1 MQTMQTTSCSAT
13 VVPSSGCLAPTNGRV
28 CTEEC
33 NAAPHVVQFFIDTDL
48 PCCATDKWKKT
59 PAVDNTLAEH
69 WCTLQNHFAIG
80 GVKTKMSRHPW
91 CAKHAAPLPQ
101 FPTMRGHPRTM
112 AYRKL
117 PVGTRSVAPQCL
129 MQHLMPCTLQCGLSR
144 TFSNEGQNKKQKRGK
159 AHSHLEGRRLH
170 SVGGLATN
178 MTFTNLEEYVLL
190 CENARHCEN
199 KHKQAR
205 GLTWC
210 EQCVDC
216 CVSSCPKNNKH
227 ASPRRSCFC
236 RAQRVC
242 GHNSQIQ

>member
-1 MQTMQTTSCSAT
+1 MHTAK
-13 VVPSSGCLAPTNGRV
+13 PF
-28 CTEEC
+28 C
-33 NAAPHVVQFFIDTDL
+33 NWWSENQD
-48 PCCATDKWKKT
+48 
-59 PAVDNTLAEH
+59 E
-69 WCTLQNHFAIG
+69 FAIRG
-80 GVKTKMSRHPW
+80 ARNTRHRFHSFQP
-91 CAKHAAPLPQ
+91 CADV
-101 FPTMRGHPRTM
+101 RGQM

-117 PVGTRSVAPQCL
+117 PVGTRSVAPQCV
-129 MQHLMPCTLQCGLSR
+129 MQHLMPCTLQCGLSC
-144 TFSNEGQNKKQKRGK
+144 TFSNERQNKKQKRGK
-159 AHSHLEGRRLH
+159 AHSHVEGRRLH
-170 SVGGLATN
+170 FVGGLATN
-178 MTFTNLEEYVLL
+178 MNFTNLEEHVLL

-216 CVSSCPKNNKH
+216 CVSSCPQNNKH